1 MGQAQ
6 ESLSMT
12 APNDLTGL
20 LAPLI
25 ALQRLLARFDDRGM
39 VIGGVAAS
47 LLGKPRLT
55 ADVDAVMLVSTD
67 DLPRL
72 LEAAAQEGLAPR
84 IADAEKFA
92 RHNRVLLLRHQD
104 SSIDVDISLGML
116 PFEVEAVERS
126 VLYPLGEV
134 AIRLPTPEDL
144 IIFKAVAHRPKDL
157 LDIQAIIASHP
168 TVDRERIRY
177 WVREFAQA
185 LDMPELWDDIAA
197 WLYPS
202 TS

>member
-1 MGQAQ
+1 M
-6 ESLSMT
+6 M

-72 LEAAAQEGLAPR
+72 
-84 IADAEKFA
+84 I
-92 RHNRVLLLRHQD
+92 
-104 SSIDVDISLGML
+104 
-116 PFEVEAVERS
+116 EAVERS

-157 LDIQAIIASHP
+157 LDIQAIIAGHP
-168 TVDRERIRY
+168 TLDRERIR
-177 WVREFAQA
+177 
-185 LDMPELWDDIAA
+185 
-197 WLYPS
+197 
-202 TS
+202 